1 MIKRESGENPE
12 QSRCCM
18 FHKTHKQTPLTT
30 GKHFRE
36 GAYSGNKSEDL
47 PIHFHILKL
56 SRKEL
61 GTLNI
66 KDDWHPLSS
75 PFRYPKRDDQVKEIF
90 YKNKLC
96 QVYLSASLMGI
107 TLAFFL

>member
-36 GAYSGNKSEDL
+36 GAYSGNESEDL
-47 PIHFHILKL
+47 PVHLSNLKL

-61 GTLNI
+61 GTLNVRDAFKHI
-66 KDDWHPLSS
+66 
-75 PFRYPKRDDQVKEIF
+75 RYFLRFTVRKRVSGKKNIYFKVNSAKFIWNAQPK
-90 YKNKLC
+90 
-96 QVYLSASLMGI
+96 
-107 TLAFFL
+107 